1 MRDRMEKLGSL
12 VGKVLDGLGLQKRV
26 EEFKVIEEWEQIVG
40 RVIAE
45 RTEPVQVVRGR
56 VTVRVNSSPWLL
68 EMKMREREILEK
80 IAVAIGDNVV
90 REIRFIGK

>member
-1 MRDRMEKLGSL
+1 MEKLGSL